1 MPTNRRANGFRPSLS
16 IWRVAACAF
25 CLLGL
30 YLTPA
35 AAADV
40 PKLNVEPLWHGIA
53 DQGDPLEAGDPAVSF
68 KQCMDSEQADKAKLE
83 QERSTFSA
91 GNRQNCTDEARTGG
105 ESSYTDLLTCLEM
118 ARDVENDRSQQT
130 RENN

>member
-40 PKLNVEPLWHGIA
+40 PKLNVEPLCHGIA
-53 DQGDPLEAGDPAVSF
+53 DQGDPLERLVIPPCHSSNAWIPSRLIKRSWSKSGQHFQRATDRTALTRRELAG
-68 KQCMDSEQADKAKLE
+68 
-83 QERSTFSA
+83 
-91 GNRQNCTDEARTGG
+91 
-105 ESSYTDLLTCLEM
+105 
-118 ARDVENDRSQQT
+118 SQVIPIF
-130 RENN
+130 